1 MNVQSGKA
9 AHAPSKRAV
18 SIDEEAPRGAPSSE
32 NRPAAIEKDEA
43 LGDSEVA
50 PGEAAP
56 GAAGSEAEVTLAP
69 ARWDDGLSPGKNRY
83 PAATAIRAPRP
94 TSRYQGTRRFGLARD
109 LVKSAP
115 QFAQ

>member
-32 NRPAAIEKDEA
+32 KRPAAIEKDDDGGEGA
-43 LGDSEVA
+43 AA
-50 PGEAAP
+50 PDETAP
-56 GAAGSEAEVTLAP
+56 GAAGSEAEGTLAP

-83 PAATAIRAPRP
+83 PAEIGRAH
-94 TSRYQGTRRFGLARD
+94 
-109 LVKSAP
+109 V
-115 QFAQ
+115 